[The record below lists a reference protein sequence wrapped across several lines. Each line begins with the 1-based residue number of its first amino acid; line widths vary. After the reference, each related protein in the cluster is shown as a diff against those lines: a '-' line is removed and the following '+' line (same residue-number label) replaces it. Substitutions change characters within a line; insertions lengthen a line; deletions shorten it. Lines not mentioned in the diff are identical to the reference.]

1 MEVAMSAFSSEVIKT
16 IGEVFRSAFPQ
27 LESNQKPSTGGQPAS
42 NVFGFVGNLFTSPG
56 LLAFLGGCRPESAAL
71 RGSLVGL
78 ASGVEAVTEEDAT
91 GKTTVKR
98 QPLSAALTIFVYV
111 VGGILAALIFRRIRQ
126 AARIAAS

>member
-1 MEVAMSAFSSEVIKT
+1 MSAFSSEVIKT
-16 IGEVFRSAFPQ
+16 IGEVFPQ
-27 LESNQKPSTGGQPAS
+27 LTSNQNPSAGGQPAS

-56 LLAFLGGCRPESAAL
+56 LLAFLGGRRPESAAL

-98 QPLSAALTIFVYV
+98 QPLSAAFTIFVYV
-111 VGGILAALIFRRIRQ
+111 VGGIIAALIFRRIRQ

>member
-1 MEVAMSAFSSEVIKT
+1 
-16 IGEVFRSAFPQ
+16 
-27 LESNQKPSTGGQPAS
+27 
-42 NVFGFVGNLFTSPG
+42 VGNLFTSPG
-56 LLAFLGGCRPESAAL
+56 LLAFLGGGRPESAAL

-78 ASGVEAVTEEDAT
+78 ASGVEAVTEEDTT

-111 VGGILAALIFRRIRQ
+111 VGGIIAALIFRRIRQ

>member
-1 MEVAMSAFSSEVIKT
+1 MINV
-16 IGEVFRSAFPQ
+16 RC
-27 LESNQKPSTGGQPAS
+27 AS
-42 NVFGFVGNLFTSPG
+42 VVRFIRFHFANVCRAERGFQ

-98 QPLSAALTIFVYV
+98 QPLSAAFTKFVYV
-111 VGGILAALIFRRIRQ
+111 VGGIIAALIFRRIRQ
-126 AARIAAS
+126 ATRIAAS